1 MARGCT
7 VWLTGLSGSGKST
20 IAQLLSDR
28 LEASGRTVTRLDGDE
43 IRTHLTRGLS
53 FSREDR
59 DINVMRVA
67 YVAREVVRHGGIA
80 VASLISPYR
89 ETRGRAR
96 AMIGE
101 FVEVFVD
108 APLEVCESRDVKG
121 LYARARAGEI
131 ADFTGI
137 DDPYEPPEKPEVH
150 IRTDSESVEES
161 VDTIITTLRS
171 LEYVD

>member
-1 MARGCT
+1 MTRGCT
-7 VWLTGLSGSGKST
+7 VWLTGLSGAGKST
-20 IAQLLSDR
+20 IARSLGAPLD
-28 LEASGRTVTRLDGDE
+28 AIGRNHTRRDGDE
-43 IRTHLTRGLS
+43 IRTQLTRGLS

-59 DINVMRVA
+59 DINVLRVA

-89 ETRGRAR
+89 ETRARAR
-96 AMIGE
+96 EMIGE

-131 ADFTGI
+131 ASFTGI

-150 IRTDSESVEES
+150 IQTDSASVEES